1 MFIRRQTKKMKMS
14 NVLEKTINVAEA
26 GQEPALA
33 SDAPKPRKKRSK
45 TNMYFGER
53 EEQAVVDFIKSE
65 DQAQRDRIFNEILKP
80 AFKIMVESII
90 RRYNLLP
97 PDEEFEDA
105 FDDTMSFL
113 ITKIKCFD
121 PTTKYKAYSYCGTIC
136 KNYLLLKL
144 TQYSKRVKRNVS
156 YDNPEETL
164 SNTMSD
170 EIDRPDSESSDE
182 KESFLDG
189 LMGCATRKA
198 KEMSMSAKE
207 GNHEL
212 TEVDRKVGR
221 AVAYLLNNWHDVFDF
236 EAMGSNKFNKSSV
249 ILYIQDMTNLSSREV
264 KRSLKLYS
272 EGYFTAKNEFL
283 KKL

>member
-1 MFIRRQTKKMKMS
+1 MTENKT
-14 NVLEKTINVAEA
+14 LEKDIIETGAETKSA
-26 GQEPALA
+26 P
-33 SDAPKPRKKRSK
+33 SSPKPRKKRAKS
-45 TNMYFGER
+45 NMYFGER
-53 EEQAVVDFIKSE
+53 EEQAVVDYIKSDDPSE
-65 DQAQRDRIFNEILKP
+65 RDKIFNEILRP

-90 RRYNLLP
+90 RRYGLLP

-113 ITKIKCFD
+113 MTKIKCFD
-121 PTTKYKAYSYCGTIC
+121 PSTKYKAYSYCGTIC

-144 TQYSKRVKRNVS
+144 TQYSKRVRRNVS
-156 YDNPEETL
+156 YDAPEDTL
-164 SNTMSD
+164 QNTMTD
-170 EIDRPDSESSDE
+170 EIDRPDVESSDE
-182 KESFLDG
+182 KENFLDG
-189 LMGCATRKA
+189 LMSCAAKKT
-198 KEMSMSAKE
+198 KEMSMSGRE

-221 AVAYLLNNWHDVFDF
+221 AVTQLLNNWSEVFED
-236 EAMGSNKFNKSSV
+236 MGSNKFNKSSV

-272 EGYFTAKNEFL
+272 EGYFTAKNEYL